1 MRGGD
6 GMQETL
12 FTMAKLD
19 DFVPADH
26 PLRPIQG
33 IVNTA
38 LVGLSDLFNQMY
50 AGSGRASVAP
60 EKLMRALLLQV
71 FF

>member
-1 MRGGD
+1 
-6 GMQETL
+6 MQETL

-38 LVGLSDLFNQMY
+38 LVGLNV
-50 AGSGRASVAP
+50 SVRSRP
-60 EKLMRALLLQV
+60 H
-71 FF
+71 